1 MTELNKI
8 RVCDLKIG
16 DVVIIHGLERRVY
29 RVNGVVYLATTG
41 PYGDHYDKVKIG
53 SKSQQWVELVRRG
66 LPEEN
71 TYTR

>member
-8 RVCDLKIG
+8 RVCDLKKG

-29 RVNGVVYLATTG
+29 KVNGVIYLATIG
-41 PYGDHYDKVKIG
+41 PFQDGHKRLELG
-53 SKSQQWVELVRRG
+53 SKSQQWVELVKS